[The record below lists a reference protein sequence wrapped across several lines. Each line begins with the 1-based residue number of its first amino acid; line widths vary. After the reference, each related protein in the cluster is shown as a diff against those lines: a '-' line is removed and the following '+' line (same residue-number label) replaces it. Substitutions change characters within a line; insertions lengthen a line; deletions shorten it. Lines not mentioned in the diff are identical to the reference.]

1 MEKDRPYRASASA
14 IVVKRETF
22 FAAGGWTE
30 QIFPMEDLDLIV
42 KLGYSGRT
50 VQILSPATKCYRV
63 HSANTVSQVRRCI
76 GMLSRV
82 IQRSKT
88 AVYPGAS
95 PRPWIRYAFV
105 GGPAWFWVKKGMRT
119 GFYGEAL
126 HLFVHSWPM
135 ICAASWQ
142 RVGQMLQG
150 RRYVKSFELSAQ
162 N

>member
-42 KLGYSGRT
+42 KLGDAGRT
-50 VQILSPATKCYRV
+50 VQIVSPATKCYRV
-63 HSANTVSQVRRCI
+63 HSSNTVSQVRRCI
-76 GMLSRV
+76 GMLNRV

-88 AVYPGAS
+88 TVYPGARLRS
-95 PRPWIRYAFV
+95 LRRYAFV
-105 GGPAWFWVKKGMRT
+105 GGPAWFWVKKGMRA
-119 GFYGEAL
+119 GFYVEAL
-126 HLFVHSWPM
+126 RLLVHSWPM

-142 RVGQMLQG
+142 RVGQRLRG
-150 RRYVKSFELSAQ
+150 TRYVKSFELSAQ
-162 N
+162 I